1 MFSYAQAAKGRS
13 ASGPSSS
20 SSARVVAESSDL
32 DMKNT
37 ASEPNTV
44 AVNEGSLA
52 KRSISEGN
60 NQVPVEKVDFA
71 GSQDQ
76 PTQVS
81 NETGCSSHRATPAT
95 QASGQSQ
102 IVVSTPSSPDFG
114 VTSASTLQKEDDI
127 SSSVNGSSDT
137 TWEKLS
143 QGSQTGGK
151 PNDKAEGERQPDT
164 NRPWDEDP
172 RAPPT
177 PAPTQLKEAPL
188 PAVNFWQQR
197 KEAQDAKAKAA
208 KQLSSPR
215 SPNTAAHTNGSFATV
230 KSLNGSTDQDLQ
242 EHQGPGQ
249 GFQGNPA
256 TNPASAG
263 IKDSVRL
270 GEGRKKGEELLE
282 KGADKTVQPTRA
294 DKAITTTALPPPP
307 RDTMLWPTPDGAQ
320 DESKKK
326 AMERAEKEKV
336 DKEKS
341 PVTKSHGKEKW
352 MPVPYVPTAKFSTPL
367 PLVRRGGRAPR
378 GGREVGSRG
387 GSMNHALEKPSTG
400 STITSTIPPS
410 SANDRV
416 KLDMPTPKNTS
427 SAPKTK
433 RASSAGPTTGRDQ
446 RKTSDPV
453 PTEKRKDSDTT
464 YQKPNQQTAPTGL
477 ESRRQSTSVQNG
489 FSRNSNSATSPNYR
503 TSREFPNKSP
513 QAFFDKQDRHPS
525 FTEDSHTHPQSMFSE
540 WKSEG
545 SAKPETGRDFGNPT
559 PARDRGDGRI
569 ERGRGGYRS
578 RIVNNQTFT
587 NPNLSNGPSVPNNHM
602 GPPQFS
608 HTGPPPKSHSQ
619 HERHS
624 SQILGHNHSPF
635 QAQNRSFRSGSR
647 SQSIPHSSPYGRF
660 PPGPQSNANN
670 HLPNIQTDLANAY
683 GYQVG
688 SQGVMSAH
696 PFNPYMEQYS
706 LMGMVTTQMEYYFS
720 VDNLCKD
727 MFLRK
732 HMDSQGFVF
741 LSILAKFNRI
751 KQLTQDMDLIRYI
764 CLSSPQIEFWTGL
777 DGFDRLRKREGWQQ
791 WVLRVE
797 DRDPS
802 AQNDGPSQVFQP
814 QLQNTHYDASCGYED
829 RHSSPLR
836 HPEPV
841 PYQPPDVSFVSYTTN
856 APSSVG
862 LNGSLADT
870 SITQPP
876 LSAAVPEFAPGV
888 KPSYRPESSP
898 SRREPQKS
906 TENVF
911 TDEQVDFLIIVVR
924 KPLSTSA
931 SVPPPFPSTSSRT
944 FSNGSIDSRTI
955 IAELTNFGEH
965 QPALT
970 LHDDMVPGAVELS
983 RDQRPRSPYHT
994 GSPPKPVNGNVSPV
1008 FWVKDKETP
1017 IDSLPSDLTHEPY
1030 SNFRQNALKQREQ
1043 TTSGVCH
1050 HDMDILYQFW
1060 SHFLIRNFNAR
1071 MYGEFRQ
1078 TALEDAEKHDSNV
1091 GLKNLIQY
1099 YDESILS
1106 QKVIS
1111 NDLARDFIDLVK
1123 KESSKKERP
1132 AFDRLRAAWRNGAFN
1147 MKNRKKID
1155 NILDAELKAELE
1167 S

>member
-1 MFSYAQAAKGRS
+1 MSAAAQKPFGQLPVATPMFSYAQAAKGRS

-706 LMGMVTTQMEYYFS
+706 LMGMVTTQM
-720 VDNLCKD
+720 
-727 MFLRK
+727 
-732 HMDSQGFVF
+732 
-741 LSILAKFNRI
+741 
-751 KQLTQDMDLIRYI
+751 
-764 CLSSPQIEFWTGL
+764 
-777 DGFDRLRKREGWQQ
+777 
-791 WVLRVE
+791 
-797 DRDPS
+797 
-802 AQNDGPSQVFQP
+802 
-814 QLQNTHYDASCGYED
+814 
-829 RHSSPLR
+829 
-836 HPEPV
+836 
-841 PYQPPDVSFVSYTTN
+841 
-856 APSSVG
+856 
-862 LNGSLADT
+862 
-870 SITQPP
+870 
-876 LSAAVPEFAPGV
+876 
-888 KPSYRPESSP
+888 
-898 SRREPQKS
+898 
-906 TENVF
+906 
-911 TDEQVDFLIIVVR
+911 
-924 KPLSTSA
+924 
-931 SVPPPFPSTSSRT
+931 
-944 FSNGSIDSRTI
+944 
-955 IAELTNFGEH
+955 
-965 QPALT
+965 
-970 LHDDMVPGAVELS
+970 
-983 RDQRPRSPYHT
+983 
-994 GSPPKPVNGNVSPV
+994 
-1008 FWVKDKETP
+1008 
-1017 IDSLPSDLTHEPY
+1017 
-1030 SNFRQNALKQREQ
+1030 
-1043 TTSGVCH
+1043 
-1050 HDMDILYQFW
+1050 
-1060 SHFLIRNFNAR
+1060 
-1071 MYGEFRQ
+1071 
-1078 TALEDAEKHDSNV
+1078 
-1091 GLKNLIQY
+1091 
-1099 YDESILS
+1099 
-1106 QKVIS
+1106 
-1111 NDLARDFIDLVK
+1111 
-1123 KESSKKERP
+1123 
-1132 AFDRLRAAWRNGAFN
+1132 
-1147 MKNRKKID
+1147 
-1155 NILDAELKAELE
+1155 
-1167 S
+1167 